1 MIKANFNTYASYV
14 TDSLYQW
21 DLNQKLSVSG
31 LNLTVAPEVHFS
43 NSNMD
48 RAIVRQATL
57 DNYIVSVDIPNSL
70 LQEALTIKAHICIY
84 DNDTLKVIEL
94 IEIPVNP
101 RVRPLDYKIE
111 NTDGEIYSF
120 NALENLINNKY
131 DALVLNNEEILA
143 EVEAITTGVQGNIAT
158 NSNNIEELQT
168 QVDNKINKNLFSAWP
183 ALPVESVL
191 LPSGNSH
198 ELGFAPN
205 RLFILTIFNTH
216 NQGAVYILETGS
228 SATKVKVTQ
237 IKGDTTY
244 FTVTPLTA
252 TSLSVTAKDAN
263 GYYNFMC
270 LGGYNA

>member
-1 MIKANFNTYASYV
+1 MIKANFKTYASYV

-43 NSNMD
+43 NSNMEK
-48 RAIVRQATL
+48 AIVRQANL
-57 DNYIVSVDIPNSL
+57 KNHVVSVDIPNSL

-111 NTDGEIYSF
+111 DSDEEIYSF

-143 EVEAITTGVQGNIAT
+143 EVGAITTGVQGD
-158 NSNNIEELQT
+158 IEELQT
-168 QVDNKINKNLFSAWP
+168 EVNKKINKSLFTAWP

-198 ELGFAPN
+198 ELGFQPN

-216 NQGAVYILETGS
+216 NQGAVYIVETGS

>member
-131 DALVLNNEEILA
+131 DAIVLNNEEILA
-143 EVEAITTGVQGNIAT
+143 EVEAITTDVQNSLNDITSTSILIKGIESIVESKSITSSTEKATYYTYTATKKCIINITYNAIFNNSPVKASWIYKGNVEIASVNTT
-158 NSNNIEELQT
+158 NASSSASLSVCQILNVGDVITCASQYTASSSNNIK
-168 QVDNKINKNLFSAWP
+168 VY
-183 ALPVESVL
+183 
-191 LPSGNSH
+191 GC
-198 ELGFAPN
+198 
-205 RLFILTIFNTH
+205 IL
-216 NQGAVYILETGS
+216 YLE
-228 SATKVKVTQ
+228 
-237 IKGDTTY
+237 
-244 FTVTPLTA
+244 
-252 TSLSVTAKDAN
+252 
-263 GYYNFMC
+263 
-270 LGGYNA
+270 